1 MQESADYH
9 QPPAPVKHHL
19 PGIARCLVLGVIG
32 KSGVAVRYST
42 TGSPCASFTLVVRE
56 QGQDGKVHELWVPC
70 EVWGKRAEG
79 VTALEAGQLC
89 LFDGKLAKRK
99 KGEQWEFVV
108 SGWDV
113 QVLGAPMAALPV
125 RN

>member
-1 MQESADYH
+1 MAGS
-9 QPPAPVKHHL
+9 
-19 PGIARCLVLGVIG
+19 ARCLVVGCIG
-32 KSGVAVRYST
+32 KYGVEMRYAT
-42 TGSPCASFTLVVRE
+42 TGTPCASFTLVVSE
-56 QGQDGKVHELWVPC
+56 LGQDGRMHELWVPC

-113 QVLGAPMAALPV
+113 QVLGAPMAALPG